1 MAVPVSEYE
10 LEALPELEAEGELQ
24 NRRFFGVL
32 SNLAR
37 RVLPSRRSLLT
48 RVAMSAA
55 RQGARRGFPAL
66 RRAGISVTDE
76 RPAGWMDPSVAL
88 REPCYDPI
96 TGELKSPWDCPTAG
110 SSEAEISPIRRIYP
124 DAMME
129 HLGHAA
135 AETQSEAEAQALAG
149 AMVPLAARIVP
160 RAAPAI
166 MRAAPGLVCGLTGV
180 VNTLRRDPATR
191 PLVRMVPAIVRNTA
205 ASIAQQASRG
215 VSVTPQ
221 AAVRTLARQ
230 TVRVLGSP
238 KQAARAF
245 NRSRVLDRQFH
256 RTGGAVVPGCP
267 TCSRCGAIGR

>member
-10 LEALPELEAEGELQ
+10 FEAASELQ
-24 NRRFFGVL
+24 SRRFFGTL

-37 RVLPSRRSLLT
+37 RVQPNRSSPLT
-48 RVAMSAA
+48 RVAVLAA
-55 RQGARRGFPAL
+55 RQGMRRGVPAVY
-66 RRAGISVTDE
+66 RAGAVTADN
-76 RPAGWMDPSVAL
+76 RPA
-88 REPCYDPI
+88 
-96 TGELKSPWDCPTAG
+96 PWDCPISDSAEG
-110 SSEAEISPIRRIYP
+110 EISPIRRIYP

-149 AMVPLAARIVP
+149 AMVPLAARLVP

-166 MRAAPGLVCGLTGV
+166 LRAAPGLVCGLTGV
-180 VNTLRRDPATR
+180 VNTLRRSPATR
-191 PLVRMVPAIVRNTA
+191 PLVRTVPAIVRNTA

-230 TVRVLGSP
+230 TVRVLASP
-238 KQAARAF
+238 QQASRAF
-245 NRSRVLDRQFH
+245 KRSRVLDRQFH
-256 RTGGAVVPGCP
+256 RAGGTVARVCP
-267 TCSRCGAIGR
+267 TCGNCGAAVR

>member
-10 LEALPELEAEGELQ
+10 LEALPEFEGQGEFQ
-24 NRRFFGVL
+24 NRRFFGAL

-37 RVLPSRRSLLT
+37 RVLPSQRSLLA

-55 RQGARRGFPAL
+55 RQGVRRGFPAL
-66 RRAGISVTDE
+66 RTADIGLTDDD
-76 RPAGWMDPSVAL
+76 AGWMDP
-88 REPCYDPI
+88 P
-96 TGELKSPWDCPTAG
+96 
-110 SSEAEISPIRRIYP
+110 EAEISPIRRIYP

-135 AETQSEAEAQALAG
+135 TETQSEAEAQALAG
-149 AMVPLAARIVP
+149 AMVPLVARIVP
-160 RAAPAI
+160 QAAPAI

-180 VNTLRRDPATR
+180 VNTLRRSPATR
-191 PLVRMVPAIVRNTA
+191 PLVRTVPAIVRNTA

-230 TVRVLGSP
+230 TVRVLANP
-238 KQAARAF
+238 QQAARAF
-245 NRSRVLDRQFH
+245 KRSRVLDRQFH
-256 RTGGAVVPGCP
+256 RAGGTVAGRCP
-267 TCSRCGAIGR
+267 SCGRCSRCSGCGAGR

>member
-66 RRAGISVTDE
+66 RRAGITLTDND
-76 RPAGWMDPSVAL
+76 PAVWVHPSVAPTEL
-88 REPCYDPI
+88 WHAPI
-96 TGELKSPWDCPTAG
+96 TGEPKSKCACQKAG
-110 SSEAEISPIRRIYP
+110 WSEAEISPIRRIYP

-135 AETQSEAEAQALAG
+135 AETHSEAEAQALAG
-149 AMVPLAARIVP
+149 
-160 RAAPAI
+160 
-166 MRAAPGLVCGLTGV
+166 
-180 VNTLRRDPATR
+180 
-191 PLVRMVPAIVRNTA
+191 
-205 ASIAQQASRG
+205 
-215 VSVTPQ
+215 
-221 AAVRTLARQ
+221 
-230 TVRVLGSP
+230 
-238 KQAARAF
+238 
-245 NRSRVLDRQFH
+245 
-256 RTGGAVVPGCP
+256 
-267 TCSRCGAIGR
+267 